1 MDVVEGQSLQLH
13 IGRLGEGGCAAQMGW
28 LGNSYMSGNVVG
40 ETRRGVRRRCSVIL
54 QSMDKQKVA
63 RQRKRPP
70 PHLWHRLAWLHLEG
84 LLGRILA
91 GSAQSCS
98 VLSLEERSD
107 NDIACKAASGL
118 NIQAPS
124 TIKHITQTHYNY

>member
-63 RQRKRPP
+63 RQRKEETSSPP
-70 PHLWHRLAWLHLEG
+70 VAPPGLASP
-84 LLGRILA
+84 GRLA
-91 GSAQSCS
+91 GSHTGWQRSKLQRAEPGR
-98 VLSLEERSD
+98 EER
-107 NDIACKAASGL
+107 
-118 NIQAPS
+118 Q
-124 TIKHITQTHYNY
+124 

>member
-40 ETRRGVRRRCSVIL
+40 GTRRGVRRRCSVIL

-84 LLGRILA
+84 LLGGILA
-91 GSAQSCS
+91 GSTQGCS
-98 VLSLEERSD
+98 MLSLEQVD
-107 NDIACKAASGL
+107 NDIASKAATRL
-118 NIQAPS
+118 
-124 TIKHITQTHYNY
+124 HITKARQGNNKASYKGKTI